1 MFQVQ
6 FTDCTLDF
14 ASFSYKKMPK
24 GVSLE
29 NVKDNERQESIQMQQ
44 GMFTYLLR
52 KSNDYSV
59 IQNKQL
65 GPFTQGA
72 GLHYQEDYDNFYN
85 FKLAQHF
92 LDVFRKKQNKKYPVK
107 RKKRQTPIPLALD
120 HSIQFIVPKNKMKI
134 S

>member
-1 MFQVQ
+1 
-6 FTDCTLDF
+6 L
-14 ASFSYKKMPK
+14 
-24 GVSLE
+24 
-29 NVKDNERQESIQMQQ
+29 NESGTFRINIFNE
-44 GMFTYLLR
+44 
-52 KSNDYSV
+52 SNDYSV

-72 GLHYQEDYDNFYN
+72 GLHYQEDYDNFDN